1 MIQVSLARTGAGFGP
16 VLVDIKTM
24 CEKWLSFFAHGFL
37 LVGKFL
43 KSGKKTG
50 KLSESTLNRS
60 ALYLGYPEQ
69 DSIGVKE
76 ELSKEYRER
85 KKRKWKKDF
94 QRKAL

>member
-1 MIQVSLARTGAGFGP
+1 MIQVSLARTGAEFGP

-24 CEKWLSFFAHGFL
+24 CKKWLSFFAHGFL

-43 KSGKKTG
+43 KIGQKIR
-50 KLSESTLNRS
+50 KLLESTLNRS

-69 DSIGVKE
+69 ESIGVME

-85 KKRKWKKDF
+85 KKKKWKRDY